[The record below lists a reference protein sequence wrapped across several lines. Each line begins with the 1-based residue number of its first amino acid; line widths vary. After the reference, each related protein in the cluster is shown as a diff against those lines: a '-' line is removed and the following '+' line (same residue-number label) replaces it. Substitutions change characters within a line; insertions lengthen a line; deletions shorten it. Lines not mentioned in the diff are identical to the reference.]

1 MVEIT
6 IMEDIKAVED
16 IMVDITITAA
26 TAIIMVVLPVVLVAM
41 VVLEVM
47 EVFLASLA
55 TILLLL
61 ARSPVGKCAA
71 SCISSPNHY
80 YHCTN
85 K

>member
-16 IMVDITITAA
+16 IMEVITIMAVPL
-26 TAIIMVVLPVVLVAM
+26 VVLAVM

-55 TILLLL
+55 TTLLLL